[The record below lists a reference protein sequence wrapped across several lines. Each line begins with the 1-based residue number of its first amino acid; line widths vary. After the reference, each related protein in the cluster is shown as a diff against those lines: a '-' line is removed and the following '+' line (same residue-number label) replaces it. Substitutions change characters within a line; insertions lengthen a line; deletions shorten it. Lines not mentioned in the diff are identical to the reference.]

1 MALLLGRGQVGAQRP
16 RSRRTWVLGGG
27 GARGAA
33 QVGVLLALFESGLEP
48 PERLVGVSVGALN
61 GATLAAYP
69 SAAGAAMLR
78 ELWFS
83 RLAQDVFRVHPL
95 GIVLNRIRGE
105 GLAAMP
111 GTNVTRLIE
120 RALQLIGIDTFE
132 RLRVPLAVLATD
144 IAAGRARVFKR
155 GPLLPALRASTAIP
169 GVFPAVEIDGGSY
182 LDGGIVDNLPIDVA
196 LAEGGREVVCIELMA
211 GAELERA
218 PGTCAELMG
227 RTLQLSLHQRMLADF
242 ERLRRHGRVVVL
254 CPVLGPADGVDM
266 EPRRVESLIERT
278 RQATRRFLDERGR
291 RLFRESGVHRIR
303 LEPAFSD

>member
-1 MALLLGRGQVGAQRP
+1 MRLGFGSGRTGP
-16 RSRRTWVLGGG
+16 PPPRRTWVLGGG

-78 ELWFS
+78 ELWYS

-95 GIVLNRIRGE
+95 GIVLNRLRGD

-111 GTNVTRLIE
+111 GSNVTRLIE
-120 RALQLIGIDTFE
+120 RAIQLIGIDTFE

-144 IAAGRARVFKR
+144 IGAGRAHVFR
-155 GPLLPALRASTAIP
+155 EGPLLPALRASTAIP
-169 GVFPAVEIDGGSY
+169 GVFPTVQIDGTGY
-182 LDGGIVDNLPIDVA
+182 LDGGIVDNLPLDVA
-196 LAEGGREVVCIELMA
+196 LAEGGREVLGIELMA
-211 GAELERA
+211 GGELQR
-218 PGTCAELMG
+218 PPTTWTELMG

-242 ERLRRHGRVVVL
+242 ERLRRRGRVITVL
-254 CPVLGPADGVDM
+254 CPVLEPGDGLDM
-266 EPRRVESLIERT
+266 APRHVESLIERA
-278 RQATRRFLDERGR
+278 RRATARFLQARGR
-291 RLFRESGVHRIR
+291 RLFRES
-303 LEPAFSD
+303 

>member
-1 MALLLGRGQVGAQRP
+1 MRLGFGSGRTGPPRP
-16 RSRRTWVLGGG
+16 RRTWVLGGG

-33 QVGVLLALFESGLEP
+33 QVGVLLALFEWGLEP

-95 GIVLNRIRGE
+95 GIVLNRLRGD

-111 GTNVTRLIE
+111 GSNVTRLIE
-120 RALQLIGIDTFE
+120 RAIQLIGIDTFE

-144 IAAGRARVFKR
+144 IGAGRARVFR
-155 GPLLPALRASTAIP
+155 EGPLVPALRASTAIP
-169 GVFPAVEIDGGSY
+169 GVFPTVQIDGTGY

-196 LAEGGREVVCIELMA
+196 LAEGGREVLGIELMA
-211 GAELERA
+211 GGELDHPPA
-218 PGTCAELMG
+218 TWAELMG

-242 ERLRRHGRVVVL
+242 ERLRRLGRVTVL
-254 CPVLGPADGVDM
+254 CPVLEPGDGVDM
-266 EPRRVESLIERT
+266 APRHVESLIERA
-278 RQATRRFLDERGR
+278 RQATGRFLQERGR
-291 RLFRESGVHRIR
+291 RLFRESGVHLIR
-303 LEPAFSD
+303 LEPTLAD